1 MKMKLKLSGVGTPM
15 KRTVLTSVSGDHRH
29 PPDETLPPGDS
40 NENPGGIGL
49 LSLWAEDFRT
59 HDRNPFEPG
68 FWAVAM
74 HRFGN
79 WRMGIRPKAVRV
91 PLSLAYNVS
100 HLAINWLWGIDLGY
114 TVKLGRRVRLW
125 HHGGMVLT
133 ARSIGDDV
141 HIRHNTT
148 MGIARRS
155 ELAQRPT
162 IENGVDIGVGACILG
177 GVTIGHDSVVGANAV
192 VVTSFAPHSR
202 IAGVPGRAL
211 PQSGPPSGPPSG
223 HVDRSDHVEN
233 GSRHPRSYHES

>member
-1 MKMKLKLSGVGTPM
+1 MAVKLKVGRRTHLSEATGS
-15 KRTVLTSVSGDHRH
+15 TSLSANHHHRPHDEPLPAGDR
-29 PPDETLPPGDS
+29 
-40 NENPGGIGL
+40 NENPAGIGL
-49 LSLWAEDFRT
+49 LALWAEDFQT

-68 FWAVAM
+68 FWAVAA

-79 WRMGIRPKAVRV
+79 WRMGVGRKALRA

-155 ELAQRPT
+155 EVTKRPT

-177 GVTIGHDSVVGANAV
+177 DVTIGHNSVVGANAV
-192 VVTSFAPHSR
+192 VVTDFAPHSR
-202 IAGVPGRAL
+202 IAGVPARAL
-211 PQSGPPSGPPSG
+211 PQNG
-223 HVDRSDHVEN
+223 HVHQKDHVEN
-233 GSRHPRSYHES
+233 GSLQPSSYHDP